1 MLVEFIEAPIFTR
14 LLGTYLTDDEY
25 RLLQA
30 ALSQDPEM
38 GDVVPGTGG
47 VRKLRWRDARRGQG
61 RRGGLR
67 VIYYYLR
74 ADEQIW
80 MLTIYGKDEAKDL
93 TVGERAALRR
103 AVEAEKEGRRR
114 ARRADP
120 RR

>member
-14 LLGTYLTDDEY
+14 LLG
-25 RLLQA
+25 
-30 ALSQDPEM
+30 S
-38 GDVVPGTGG
+38 
-47 VRKLRWRDARRGQG
+47 
-61 RRGGLR
+61 
-67 VIYYYLR
+67 YYLR